1 MMQVLHTIRMKGGE
15 QVELLATPALFGIAK
30 RKGMTIEADADNLP
44 DVMLA
49 YTKLIYLSALNAWEV
64 RRFDTPSMGEC
75 DLQLMDFV
83 KWAHA
88 DRDAFTKA
96 INFVLSALTNK
107 ELKDYANEGEK
118 VAEKAEETLKKKS
131 RFGWITRLFRSSWSE
146 GAERES
152 GKQP

>member
-1 MMQVLHTIRMKGGE
+1 MMQVLHTIKMKGGE

-30 RKGMTIEADADNLP
+30 KRGMTIEAEADNLP
-44 DVMLA
+44 EVMLA

-64 RRFDTPSMGEC
+64 RRFDNPSMGEC

-83 KWAHA
+83 QWAHTNK
-88 DRDAFTKA
+88 DAFTKA

-118 VAEKAEETLKKKS
+118 VAETGENALKKKS
-131 RFGWITRLFRSSWSE
+131 MCGWITRLFRRS
-146 GAERES
+146 
-152 GKQP
+152 